1 MKRSMEKSEIAKR
14 NKATICAT
22 VSPWLKERIEKTVR
36 DGDSIA
42 STSDLVSLACQ
53 EFLVRY
59 FPEGPRKK
67 KEAEE

>member
-1 MKRSMEKSEIAKR
+1 MKSSKETNKTAEKR

-22 VSPWLKERIEKTVR
+22 VSPWLKDKIEEIVR
-36 DGDSIA
+36 DGSSFA

-59 FPEGPRKK
+59 FPEGPKK
-67 KEAEE
+67 R